1 MGTMMIL
8 CDKHVSISVRPNFF
22 DAIVSSVA
30 CFVAGHR
37 KLYVGEQRKMDVHC
51 RKLLRRTVGP
61 TAEWTTS
68 LQNHNWNVSQS
79 VSQACTLTALNFT
92 YGACSLA
99 AKIHSES
106 VRVRPACQNRQPFQG
121 AGTHNK

>member
-22 DAIVSSVA
+22 YAIVSSVA

-51 RKLLRRTVGP
+51 RKLFRRTVGP

-79 VSQACTLTALNFT
+79 VSQSGLYAYSAKTLHTVHAHWQQKST
-92 YGACSLA
+92 
-99 AKIHSES
+99 
-106 VRVRPACQNRQPFQG
+106 VRV
-121 AGTHNK
+121 